1 MNAALTPAEQYEL
14 EEAAHLAGDLV
25 YNQAKTTGALQQME
39 ADRAAVYEAALRR
52 LFGEAP

>member
-1 MNAALTPAEQYEL
+1 MNAALTPVEQQAL
-14 EEAAHLAGDLV
+14 EAAARAADRA